1 MKKFY
6 IVLLMSTLLS
16 AQLLITPVESMNM
29 AFGGSVE
36 ITKKNT
42 LLSKK
47 DAKRIQNIAKV
58 KLNSKIF
65 RIFTAK
71 EDSTIV
77 GYGILINQKVRSK
90 NAVIMYH
97 ITNLGLLKSVEVV
110 SFNEPLEYLPSKTWN
125 SQFKDRE
132 TDKMLRVSKDIP
144 TITGATLSARAITD
158 ASRVAFAI
166 YTEILKK
173 KQ

>member
-6 IVLLMSTLLS
+6 ILILMSTILS
-16 AQLLITPVESMNM
+16 AQLLITPIESMNM
-29 AFGGSVE
+29 TFGDKLEV
-36 ITKKNT
+36 TKKNI

-47 DAKRIQNIAKV
+47 EAKRVQNIAKV

-71 EDSTIV
+71 KDSNII
-77 GYGILINQKVRSK
+77 GYGILVNQKVRSK

-97 ITNLGLLKSVEVV
+97 IGYNGILKGIEVI
-110 SFNEPLEYLPSKTWN
+110 SFNEPLEYLPSKTWS

-132 TDKMLRVSKDIP
+132 TDKMLRVSKEIP